1 MKSLKTFNLSHECI
15 TTVRQMPNQSQFVE
29 RAIFDRAA
37 YLKTKEKK
45 STEFDASDMTA
56 RQLMWVLQQKDD
68 CPSAIRAII
77 LDIFEVK

>member
-15 TTVRQMPNQSQFVE
+15 RTVRQMPNQSQFVE

-45 STEFDASDMTA
+45 SATFGAGDLTA
-56 RQLMWVLQQKDD
+56 RQLMWALQQKDD